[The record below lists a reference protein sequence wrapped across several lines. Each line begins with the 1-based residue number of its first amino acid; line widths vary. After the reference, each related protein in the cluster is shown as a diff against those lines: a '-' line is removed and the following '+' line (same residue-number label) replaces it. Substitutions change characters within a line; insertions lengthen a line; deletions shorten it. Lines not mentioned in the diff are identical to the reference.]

1 MMTAEDI
8 NILKESLDISNE
20 ILNDIEESKI
30 AFEKILFKCKK
41 LARLQDDFDALNW
54 FSAELSGYGDNVEI
68 QGVTRKDLE
77 RYALQS
83 GRYEVIE
90 HPNTKQ
96 RERRY
101 LVASISELETII
113 QTKFVEFKNT
123 QTPQNFAPAIRKYK
137 FKSVFSDKPSSGQQ
151 VVEKYEDV
159 FNIIDKK
166 RRKISQTIL
175 TYRSIL
181 SRIKNN
187 VYNYVLN
194 TNLRLRFQNI
204 TESIVEKLKLNV
216 DKKLTEICPI
226 NTKRLISSC
235 SKLSQDDPQSWF
247 LVLKSCNDIIRE
259 FASFADPS
267 DDKDNEEDGS
277 EHSQGYGNYE
287 GSLGAFIDIRA
298 NENVG
303 KFTKSR
309 LNALLLRLDAYKE
322 LIIKEHADGIG
333 LSEINVCVVD
343 TYLLI
348 WSLIQLLEIAQDAE
362 LPDILNV

>member
-1 MMTAEDI
+1 
-8 NILKESLDISNE
+8 LDISNA

-41 LARLQDDFDALNW
+41 LARLQNDFDALNW
-54 FSAELSGYGDNVEI
+54 FSAELSGYGENVEI

-77 RYALQS
+77 RYALLS
-83 GRYEVIE
+83 GRYEVIKD
-90 HPNTKQ
+90 PNNKQ
-96 RERRY
+96 KERRY

-113 QTKFVEFKNT
+113 QTKLIEFKNT
-123 QTPQNFAPAIRKYK
+123 QAPQKFAPAIRKYT

-159 FNIIDKK
+159 LTIIDKQ
-166 RRKISQTIL
+166 RRQISKTIL
-175 TYRSIL
+175 TYRSML

-187 VYNYVLN
+187 IYNYVLN

-216 DKKLTEICPI
+216 DHKLIEICPI
-226 NTKRLISSC
+226 QTKKFISSC
-235 SKLSQDDPQSWF
+235 SKLSQDDPQSWS
-247 LVLKSCNDIIRE
+247 LVLKSCKELIRE
-259 FASFADPS
+259 FAYFVFPYE
-267 DDKDNEEDGS
+267 DKDNEKEGLERS
-277 EHSQGYGNYE
+277 KGFNNYKE
-287 GSLGAFIDIRA
+287 NLGAFIDIKA

-309 LNALLLRLDAYKE
+309 LNDLLLRIDAFMQ
-322 LIIKEHADGIG
+322 LIINEDADGIG

-348 WSLIQLLEIAQDAE
+348 WSLIQLLENAQDAE
-362 LPDILNV
+362 LPDIPEF